1 MLRENRGL
9 ALRVVMTGCL
19 KHKFSASSIS
29 ISTRQGFFFSTFY
42 IISVMVH
49 FMWQLGWDS
58 VLIFCMFLWEGI
70 FLKVKNDFKKYLIWK
85 SNTYTHIH
93 AERMR
98 AFTCWSTPTPKN
110 LPKPGLG
117 QAGSLYLFFFPV
129 LLWTVF
135 YQLVAWLFCASTLM
149 LTLHT
154 FKWPASIIIQ
164 TDSLYLHTHWAAL
177 LKCPKPTCLGN
188 RPTAGAAL
196 SHLYSPQFE
205 NAGLWKAFEVVAS
218 S

>member
-1 MLRENRGL
+1 MLILQTRFRQLNLQLLNRSRLLRENRGL

-29 ISTRQGFFFSTFY
+29 ISTRQGFFFFNILYNFCDGSFHVTTWLGQCPDILY
-42 IISVMVH
+42 VSVRRY
-49 FMWQLGWDS
+49 
-58 VLIFCMFLWEGI
+58 
-70 FLKVKNDFKKYLIWK
+70 FLKVKHDFKTYLIWK

-154 FKWPASIIIQ
+154 FK
-164 TDSLYLHTHWAAL
+164 
-177 LKCPKPTCLGN
+177 
-188 RPTAGAAL
+188 
-196 SHLYSPQFE
+196 
-205 NAGLWKAFEVVAS
+205 
-218 S
+218 